1 MYTVLNFTK
10 KFAKLVNK
18 IRLNSTLTKLDDKDT
33 DFMFNGIPA
42 QLKTQNTESVKV
54 LVRAL
59 QDAEHQADLVF
70 IDLIKENEDIER
82 ELERA
87 KN

>member
-1 MYTVLNFTK
+1 
-10 KFAKLVNK
+10 
-18 IRLNSTLTKLDDKDT
+18 
-33 DFMFNGIPA
+33 MFNGIPA